1 MTEPTLSGDTSTSQM
16 PPMEAPVPEHVP
28 VPPSPAPAPAAAPL
42 DFQHA
47 TPTSPQVHIVSN
59 ARGPYPQLEMHSVP
73 RRSYTI
79 GHTQRRGLGL
89 HDERE
94 MRSMQRIMRKLSEV
108 CYLLSSVSL
117 MSHGEICRWVSLRAR
132 ARD

>member
-1 MTEPTLSGDTSTSQM
+1 MTEPTLSGDTSTSQV
-16 PPMEAPVPEHVP
+16 PPMEAQVPEHVP
-28 VPPSPAPAPAAAPL
+28 VPPSPAPARAATPL
-42 DFQHA
+42 VFQPT

-108 CYLLSSVSL
+108 CCLLCSVSN
-117 MSHGEICRWVSLRAR
+117 VSR
-132 ARD
+132 RDL

>member
-28 VPPSPAPAPAAAPL
+28 VPPSPAPTPAAAPIV
-42 DFQHA
+42 FQHA

-79 GHTQRRGLGL
+79 GHTQRRGFGL

-108 CYLLSSVSL
+108 CYLLCCLLNVS
-117 MSHGEICRWVSLRAR
+117 R
-132 ARD
+132 RDL